1 MQKSLKAVNAI
12 KCALNIM
19 KWRDITACSN
29 YLLVGFQRLPLYS
42 RCHFKD
48 LVSSLIQGRSAG
60 GPGSRLGAPV
70 PVLVMLS
77 QIKRQRGPVEMA
89 AGLASAATGGGDG
102 GRSYHFL
109 RQLPCHYYHI

>member
-1 MQKSLKAVNAI
+1 
-12 KCALNIM
+12 M

-60 GPGSRLGAPV
+60 APGSRRGAPV
-70 PVLVMLS
+70 PA
-77 QIKRQRGPVEMA
+77 A
-89 AGLASAATGGGDG
+89 AGATLSGDAV
-102 GRSYHFL
+102 SN
-109 RQLPCHYYHI
+109 